1 MDDTNVNNQELLLQ
15 DILALKE
22 YAESMKSISDE
33 VASLGRVTPEEW
45 DDFFSILKETGKFP
59 EKYRGRI
66 GESDI
71 FNLEISSLKDIKE
84 LDNIPEEKAQEIFCN
99 VREEEVKKAYY
110 DIYDEEYNK
119 KIHDLNN
126 RFSKVIRKLFH
137 HLLSIQYHYSNNS
150 DSNNSNDILDII
162 NNLLEDPKIKKIIA
176 EEYKEA
182 SAKKLERLPPLASA
196 PNGDSINFLF
206 RITALSGNKNG
217 RKTLSNPKNRHE
229 YISISENGNKLI
241 YTKDRDKD
249 SQITVTIEQADKY
262 FSNTN
267 KLFSKILS
275 FALQKMTA
283 QNFPLEVGFSLQ
295 ELVELEMYSNTS
307 NAARAIKDFFERQ
320 KLITLGGSVKK
331 GKKTIKE
338 AGGILFY
345 NYIIDNGYVT
355 FSVNEKFNMEFLAP
369 YYTIFPRFA
378 YSLKINSFLLI
389 RYIFF
394 IARQRTKDIK
404 DNHKFKIKLD
414 SIRDA
419 MGLPPVDDVKNR
431 KYKQYIMDPIE
442 EAIENIEEKTAI
454 IPEAKNY
461 SFTLT
466 LCGTD
471 TNNIKEWLAGYLE
484 IGLDGDFANTFIQ
497 LAEKTEKEQR
507 SFEKIKTAELA
518 KIAAR
523 SEASQTI
530 QENIQK
536 SF

>member
-33 VASLGRVTPEEW
+33 IASLEKVTPEEW

-71 FNLEISSLKDIKE
+71 FNLEISSLKDIKG

-99 VREEEVKKAYY
+99 VREEAVKKAYY

-126 RFSKVIRKLFH
+126 RFSQVIRKLFH

-295 ELVELEMYSNTS
+295 ELVELEMYNTS

-404 DNHKFKIKLD
+404 DNHKFTIKLD

-431 KYKQYIMDPIE
+431 KYRQYIMDPIE

-466 LCGTD
+466 LCGTN

-530 QENIQK
+530 QENTQK